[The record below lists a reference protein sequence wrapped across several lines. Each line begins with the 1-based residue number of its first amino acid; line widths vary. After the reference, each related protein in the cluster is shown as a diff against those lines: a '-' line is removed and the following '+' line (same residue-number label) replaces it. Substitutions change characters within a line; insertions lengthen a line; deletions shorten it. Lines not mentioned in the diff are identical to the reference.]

1 MKVAGCS
8 QKGQDPSWVHGLG
21 GEAGGGREQPQPGDR
36 AGLGMRMGTG
46 MGTGTR
52 SLHWLSSHFP
62 GGLEMMA
69 LPLQN
74 GNSPLQKELMTPN
87 FLEQLK
93 NVINSNY

>member
-1 MKVAGCS
+1 MGSRGRGWVLAGRAGS
-8 QKGQDPSWVHGLG
+8 VLGAWAG

-36 AGLGMRMGTG
+36 AGLGMKMGTGTG

-52 SLHWLSSHFP
+52 SLHWLS
-62 GGLEMMA
+62 LEMMA

-74 GNSPLQKELMTPN
+74 GNSPLQKGLMTPN
-87 FLEQLK
+87 FVEQLK